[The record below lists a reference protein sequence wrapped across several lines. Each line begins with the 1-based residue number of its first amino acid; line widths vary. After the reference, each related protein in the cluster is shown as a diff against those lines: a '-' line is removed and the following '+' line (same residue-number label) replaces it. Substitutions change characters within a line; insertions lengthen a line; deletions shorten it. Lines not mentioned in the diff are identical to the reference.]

1 MIGYGKK
8 IFVFP
13 PSYENM
19 FDAWDNVPTTKKMFN
34 NLQARLLKKK
44 AMRKVRRLIEDVVDH
59 TFFITHIK
67 RKMGRGSSGSGLT
80 KEQKKKRV
88 E

>member
-1 MIGYGKK
+1 
-8 IFVFP
+8 
-13 PSYENM
+13 M

-34 NLQARLLKKK
+34 NLQARLFKKE
-44 AMRKVRRLIEDVVDH
+44 AMRKVRGLIEDVVDH

-67 RKMGRGSSGSGLT
+67 RKTCRGSSGSGLT